1 MVLKTEPET
10 LLLVLRINADLKA
23 DETGFKGL
31 KKKQTNQK
39 VVDICEMQFIW

>member
-31 KKKQTNQK
+31 KKKTNK
-39 VVDICEMQFIW
+39 PKSS